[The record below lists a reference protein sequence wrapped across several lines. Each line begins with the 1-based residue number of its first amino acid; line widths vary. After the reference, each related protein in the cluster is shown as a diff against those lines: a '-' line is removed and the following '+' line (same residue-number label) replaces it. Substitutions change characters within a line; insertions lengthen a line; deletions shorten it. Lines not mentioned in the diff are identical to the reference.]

1 MNSTVTLDT
10 LGIVKQKSEE
20 FSKRNKFGCE
30 STKCRE
36 LEKRGFK
43 EEDLLANANS
53 AYPII
58 HHRVYNLILSFL
70 DLKKGLGH
78 KLRKTFTKKSLLKAS

>member
-1 MNSTVTLDT
+1 MSSTVTLDT
-10 LGIVKQKSEE
+10 LGIVEQKSEE

-30 STKCRE
+30 STKWGE

-53 AYPII
+53 A
-58 HHRVYNLILSFL
+58 R
-70 DLKKGLGH
+70 
-78 KLRKTFTKKSLLKAS
+78 